1 MRGGALAVT
10 SRVIAASLAL
20 AVSSIGCEKPPVAA
34 EQAAPVEPPP
44 PPPECRPSPRGDM
57 VAQWVGPD
65 RCPIAVVANGEALT
79 LESLALAAT
88 PAATGAA
95 PTCRVAAC
103 RYEGVNTELGPMLV
117 VTEPGAE
124 SEVPTSAFLGVVT
137 GTQLVF
143 VDLWAGAGGSVSEDA
158 TAVGPAHAL
167 TPMQCGA
174 ELGLFARPRVPGMEH
189 LPVPPTLV
197 AREGRMTL
205 RGDATIRPGAATGC
219 SALPVPVP

>member
-1 MRGGALAVT
+1 MRLGALAVT
-10 SRVIAASLAL
+10 SLAASLAM
-20 AVSSIGCEKPPVAA
+20 SSIGCEKPPVAA

-44 PPPECRPSPRGDM
+44 PPPPECRPAPLGDV

-65 RCPIAVVANGEALT
+65 RCPIAVVASAATLT
-79 LESLALAAT
+79 LESLALAPR
-88 PAATGAA
+88 PAASGAA

-124 SEVPTSAFLGVVT
+124 SEVPTAAFLGVVT

-174 ELGLFARPRVPGMEH
+174 ELGLFARPRVSGMEN

-197 AREGRMTL
+197 ARQGRMSL
-205 RGDATIRPGAATGC
+205 RGDATIRPGVANGC
-219 SALPVPVP
+219 RSLTVPLP